1 MIEQTKEGYII
12 KEVRGTRPL
21 WDFPVIAVL
30 FPRIYR
36 IIMAVLGRRTAVG
49 KPSESKVKIT
59 EIRRTEEGWQI
70 LEYG

>member
-1 MIEQTKEGYII
+1 MVEQTEEGYVI
-12 KEVRGTRPL
+12 KERQPGRPL
-21 WDFPVIAVL
+21 WDFPIIAVF

-36 IIMAVLGRRTAVG
+36 IIMIILGRRTAIG
-49 KPSESKVKIT
+49 KQSESRVKIT